1 MSSLANPQVSTIKHS
16 QSGNW
21 WFRSLRVQRRRLRS
35 RICILSFAIFC
46 AFLVS
51 PLLILGSESRTKD
64 EDKRKLAEIL
74 AREEFQR
81 PPAPENSL
89 LEEWM
94 KKLDEWVARLFPVP
108 SGVGGA
114 AQSAGMVSAMQIL
127 ILIGVAALIGF
138 GLYKLLP
145 LLFPGL
151 KLSRAERPEGRVVLG
166 EVIAPEVPT
175 ASIFDEAERL
185 AEAGRTREAIRKGYI
200 ALLCELADRR
210 VIGLSRNKTN
220 RDYLKDARRNSALYP
235 HLSGMTG
242 KFELHWY
249 GSVVSDSADWRD
261 FKESYQEA
269 LRSI

>member
-1 MSSLANPQVSTIKHS
+1 M
-16 QSGNW
+16 
-21 WFRSLRVQRRRLRS
+21 
-35 RICILSFAIFC
+35 
-46 AFLVS
+46 

-64 EDKRKLAEIL
+64 EDKQKLAEIL
-74 AREEFQR
+74 SREEFQR
-81 PPAPENSL
+81 PPASENSL

-94 KKLDEWVARLFPVP
+94 KRLDEWLARLFPVP
-108 SGVGGA
+108 SGAGGTA
-114 AQSAGMVSAMQIL
+114 PSARMVSAMQIL
-127 ILIGVAALIGF
+127 ILIGIVALVGF

-151 KLSRAERPEGRVVLG
+151 KRSRAERPEGRVVLG

-175 ASIFDEAERL
+175 ATIFDEAERL
-185 AEAGRTREAIRKGYI
+185 AQSGHTREAIRKGYI

-220 RDYLKDARRNSALYP
+220 RDYLRDARRNTTLYP
-235 HLSGMTG
+235 HLAGITG

-249 GSVVSDSADWRD
+249 GNVACDSIDWRD
-261 FKESYQEA
+261 FRESYQEA